1 MAQASWSGFFLK
13 DACDVL
19 VDQAGD
25 EGLVGDVFSGGLALD
40 SGEVVMTQANVDA
53 LVFPKS
59 VFSREG
65 EHV

>member
-1 MAQASWSGFFLK
+1 MG
-13 DACDVL
+13 
-19 VDQAGD
+19 
-25 EGLVGDVFSGGLALD
+25 GDVFSGGLALD
-40 SGEVVMTQANVDA
+40 SGEVVMAQANVDA